1 MCWAYWKETGE
12 VPEEMGKVCEGC
24 LQRPV
29 WKGTYVINLNETHH
43 SSNNTMV
50 CCTADV
56 QEALFLPHGLCFI
69 KTSLIT
75 HGICPLPAIFCLHNV
90 NCVVLSQSSPFPRLP
105 IYFMIPHDVHVT
117 QMTE

>member
-12 VPEEMGKVCEGC
+12 VPEEMGKVREGC

-29 WKGTYVINLNETHH
+29 WKGTYVINLNEAHH
-43 SSNNTMV
+43 SSNNTMA

-56 QEALFLPHGLCFI
+56 QEALFLPHGLCFV

-75 HGICPLPAIFCLHNV
+75 HGICPLPAKFVYIVGIVWFYYSFFRFHGYPYYL
-90 NCVVLSQSSPFPRLP
+90 
-105 IYFMIPHDVHVT
+105 
-117 QMTE
+117 